1 MNWYVEEDSVT
12 PEEATNQL
20 FRAARSGNAEDAQA
34 ALAAGADVNARDDW
48 QRTPLHCAIEARHG
62 DLSRLLIERGT
73 DLRAQDHQ
81 QQTALHWAARNGLS
95 DLARLLLERGAN
107 PAAQDKWRYTPF
119 DWASL
124 SGHTELARFLL
135 DAARSRTGHADRI
148 LQRRDRDPDLS
159 RG

>member
-1 MNWYVEEDSVT
+1 MDWYVKEDSVT

-20 FRAARSGNAEDAQA
+20 FRAALSGNAEDAHA
-34 ALAAGADVNARDDW
+34 ALAARADVNARDDW

-62 DLSRLLIERGT
+62 DLARVLIERGT

-81 QQTALHWAARNGLS
+81 QQTPLHGAARNGLS

-124 SGHTELARFLL
+124 SGHTELATFLL
-135 DAARSRTGHADRI
+135 DAARDRTRHTDRI
-148 LQRRDRDPDLS
+148 LRRRDHDHDLS

>member
-1 MNWYVEEDSVT
+1 VT
-12 PEEATNQL
+12 PTEATEQL
-20 FRAARSGNAEDAQA
+20 FRAAGSGNVEDAQA
-34 ALAAGADVNARDDW
+34 ALAAGAEVNARDDW

-62 DLSRLLIERGT
+62 DLARVLIETGT

-81 QQTALHWAARNGLS
+81 QQTALHGAARNGLS

-124 SGHTELARFLL
+124 SGHTKLATLLL
-135 DAARSRTGHADRI
+135 DAARDRTRHTDRI
-148 LQRRDRDPDLS
+148 LQRRERDPDLS
-159 RG
+159 RS

>member
-1 MNWYVEEDSVT
+1 MDWYVEEDSVT

-20 FRAARSGNAEDAQA
+20 FRAARSGNTEDAQT

-62 DLSRLLIERGT
+62 DLARLLIERGT
-73 DLRAQDHQ
+73 DLRAQDYQ
-81 QQTALHWAARNGLS
+81 QQTALHWAARTGLS

-119 DWASL
+119 D
-124 SGHTELARFLL
+124 
-135 DAARSRTGHADRI
+135 
-148 LQRRDRDPDLS
+148 
-159 RG
+159 

>member
-1 MNWYVEEDSVT
+1 MGWYVKEDSVT

-20 FRAARSGNAEDAQA
+20 FRAARSGNAEEAQA

-48 QRTPLHCAIEARHG
+48 QRTPLHCAIGARHG
-62 DLSRLLIERGT
+62 ELARVLIERGT

-95 DLARLLLERGAN
+95 NLARLLLERGAN

-124 SGHTELARFLL
+124 SGHTELATFLL
-135 DAARSRTGHADRI
+135 DAARGRTGHTDRI
-148 LQRRDRDPDLS
+148 LRQRDHDHDPS